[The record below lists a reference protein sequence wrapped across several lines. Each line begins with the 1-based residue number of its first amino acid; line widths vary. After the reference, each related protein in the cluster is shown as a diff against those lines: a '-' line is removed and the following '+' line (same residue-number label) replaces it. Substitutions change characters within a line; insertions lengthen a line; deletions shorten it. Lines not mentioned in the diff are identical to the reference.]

1 MDNNVSQEGGG
12 GERAAEN
19 NETPLSPQHRLSNT
33 TKEAWILHSLKSRRT
48 EFLKTH
54 QINAFVGTWNVNKRI
69 AASSDEIAQ
78 WLGFVSKENNSQIEF
93 GKLPELI
100 ILGFQEME
108 AGAEAFV
115 YNNEVKAGEW
125 SEAVEQAMGNARYS
139 YSTLVSKQLIG
150 MFIKV
155 YARIDVL
162 ANIRCIQTASVG
174 CGIMGMVGNKGA
186 VAVRLVYMD
195 TPVCLVCSHLAH
207 GPLQLDRRNEQF
219 HDLCKRLAFGD
230 QVQGMPTADPL
241 IPTSSLFGSGQATVG
256 RPLTVFDSSYLL
268 WFGDLNYR
276 LAIDTEDMDAVIR
289 RGEHLSLLGLDQL
302 RIAMMNKQA
311 FVGFEEADIQFA
323 PTYKYLVG
331 AEDEYDV
338 SRRPSWCDR
347 ILWWTHPGCEGG
359 IKSNEYTALKSLKT
373 SDHKPVR
380 SRISM
385 DVWKTDVDKRQS
397 VYLDVLRELDRYEN
411 ECIPT
416 AVLESTQVDFGDVVF
431 GRMVRRQM
439 KLSNSGQVPL
449 EYSFIATPARES
461 YAPEWLQISPD
472 SGMLL
477 PGQDIQLEFTVMV
490 DETTSAPLSAREEDL
505 ADILVL
511 HLTRGRDYFIQVQGN
526 YLPSVFGMS
535 LDVLVHCKKAV
546 RHMTRA
552 EFEQCLVSGQF
563 SVPKCIWS
571 MTDFLSRYA
580 VERGYSLFYWP
591 GDRNLAK
598 KIKECLDLDLALDP
612 NAILQWHADAE
623 NHVARTVVEEQ
634 SPRIQALAQPLNT
647 QAQTQMQMQHQHQL
661 QEHQQQQQQQ
671 RELRALSEEP
681 VGRTTSDA
689 HMASLM
695 DQTLV
700 SSTLHTGFRGM
711 ELIPNTAGTNPGI
724 PPTTAEALERLSL
737 NNAWGS
743 SVAATAAAAPVLE
756 RETPSSGMPTSES
769 LETSSQTDS
778 EIDETSAAHT
788 LLPSNVR
795 SVNRSIGGTSS
806 LYDDDRLTGSP
817 LPETIGNSGLS
828 APHDSGI
835 DTVASCLVELL
846 QSLPEP
852 LIPTDL
858 YNACIEAG
866 GVSRAAALEALEILP
881 PGNLNVL
888 VYLLAFLREA
898 IECGATSAQ
907 RVAQVFGR
915 VLLRPSSC
923 DRSSRDYERA
933 ESFLMFLLRSHGS
946 I

>member
-623 NHVARTVVEEQ
+623 NHVARTVVEEHAAAKYT
-634 SPRIQALAQPLNT
+634 SADTNANAT
-647 QAQTQMQMQHQHQL
+647 SAST
-661 QEHQQQQQQQ
+661 
-671 RELRALSEEP
+671 A
-681 VGRTTSDA
+681 RTS
-689 HMASLM
+689 
-695 DQTLV
+695 
-700 SSTLHTGFRGM
+700 
-711 ELIPNTAGTNPGI
+711 
-724 PPTTAEALERLSL
+724 
-737 NNAWGS
+737 
-743 SVAATAAAAPVLE
+743 AAAAAAAAPVLE

-881 PGNLNVL
+881 PGNLN
-888 VYLLAFLREA
+888 
-898 IECGATSAQ
+898 
-907 RVAQVFGR
+907 
-915 VLLRPSSC
+915 
-923 DRSSRDYERA
+923 
-933 ESFLMFLLRSHGS
+933 
-946 I
+946 